1 MSVRKETKYLMDNYV
16 RNRTNQGRKD
26 TRARALIVADFLA
39 SIGVK
44 SLGQVGNVHVIK
56 YWKANRHRKDATL
69 KHHYYAIKK
78 LWELY
83 GKAAPPPLPNYNNA
97 AAKPQKKKGTIV
109 SDT

>member
-16 RNRTNQGRKD
+16 RNRANRGRKD
-26 TRARALIVADFLA
+26 TRARALIFADYLA

-44 SLGQVGNVHVIK
+44 SLGQAGNVHVIK
-56 YWKANRHRKDATL
+56 YWKANRHREDGTL

-83 GKAAPPPLPNYNNA
+83 GKAASPPLPHYNTTPT
-97 AAKPQKKKGTIV
+97 KTQKK
-109 SDT
+109 SEQL